1 MGITGMTVHVAAGTD
16 HLANGLAELL
26 ATPLADP
33 FAQELV
39 VVPARGVER
48 WLTQRLSHRL
58 GVGPRGTDGVCAGVR
73 FVSPRSLVALLTG
86 TGRTDP
92 WDPDRLVWS
101 VLAAIDVSLDEPW
114 CATLARHLGEDRTG
128 DDRDLRRDRRWS
140 VARRLA
146 GLFATYAVQR
156 PRLVADWSR
165 GHDTDGAGGALAD
178 DLDWQPHL
186 WRRVVQ
192 GVVAAGG
199 VAPHERHRLALEQIR
214 DGRPLALP
222 DRLSLFGHTRLPV
235 TEIELVAAVAEVRQV
250 HLWLPTPSLALWRT
264 LGPVVAGG
272 PVSRHDD
279 TSAAEVHHP
288 LLSSLGRDTRELR
301 RSLVALG
308 PAVIDDAAEADDA
321 PAVDARASLL
331 GWLQADLRS
340 DTGPDAA
347 IREARVLSAD
357 DRTVQVHAAHGMSRQ
372 VEVLREVLVGL
383 LQDDP
388 SLEPRDI
395 LVMCPDIDTYAPL
408 FQAAFG
414 LGGAGLP
421 HRVHPAHLLRLRL
434 ADRGLAQT
442 NPFIALAT
450 HVIEIAGGRA
460 TLSQVLD
467 LASTPP
473 VRHRFGLGDK
483 EIATITT
490 WAEQAGVRWGLS
502 GGLRA
507 AYRLEEFPQNTWR
520 AGLDRLLVGVAM
532 SEGESLVGDV
542 LPLDDVPSAEV
553 ELVGR
558 LAELVDRLEALVVA
572 MQAASGV
579 GEWISLL
586 RDGVRGLGSASA
598 RDAWQVAQ
606 FERELA
612 AVSNAA
618 VSDAGAEDGGATAGG
633 GPPLRLADL
642 RALLE
647 QRSGGRPTRANFRTG
662 ALTVCTM
669 VPMRSVP
676 HRVVCLVG
684 LDDGDFPRAASL
696 DGDDVLLRD
705 PVTGERDARS
715 EDRQLLL
722 DAVLSARERLVI
734 TYTGANEVTGQD
746 RPPAVPL
753 GELLDALDTT
763 ATVRTADG
771 IGTDGSIATAGA
783 AGVRERVLVRHPL
796 QPYDARNLAP
806 GALGGTGAFSFDRAA
821 LVGATAAAG
830 VAEAVAAGRPPIRP
844 PFLSGPLPARPAA
857 DLALRELQEFFA
869 HPAKAFLRRRLDV
882 AVPRDVDEPDDAMP
896 LDLDGLQKWGIGD
909 RMLRRLLDGV
919 AGQVV
924 FDAELRRGE
933 LPPGALAEP
942 LIKDVAGKAA
952 ALVQGTAGLRSLAV
966 RSIDITVD
974 LGNGRRLT
982 GVVPDVRGEQIVR
995 VHYSTLAPKHRLAT
1009 WLDLLA
1015 LTAASPGTPWSA
1027 AAVGWSG
1034 GRDRCPKAAM
1044 VGPLD
1049 QGVRGLLADLVDIYD
1064 RGMREVV
1071 PLPVKAGHA
1080 WAEAASRRR
1089 AEDWPARQ
1097 AWETDRNAP
1106 VPGEQDDP
1114 AYLVAYGGRAS
1125 FAEVKGTAR
1134 RDERWND
1141 ASSRLGQ
1148 YAVRLWEP
1156 LLARER
1162 TVLL

>member
-1 MGITGMTVHVAAGTD
+1 MGITGMTVHVAGRTD
-16 HLANGLAELL
+16 RLADGLTGLL
-26 ATPLADP
+26 ATPLPDP

-39 VVPARGVER
+39 VVPAKGVER

-86 TGRTDP
+86 TERADA

-101 VLAAIDVSLDEPW
+101 VLAAIDTSLDQPW
-114 CATLARHLGEDRTG
+114 CATLARHLGEERSG
-128 DDRDLRRDRRWS
+128 HDRDVRRDRRWS

-146 GLFATYAVQR
+146 GLFASYAVQR
-156 PRLVADWSR
+156 PRLVAEWSS
-165 GHDTDGAGGALAD
+165 GEDTDGAGRALAD
-178 DLDWQPHL
+178 DLAWQPQL
-186 WRRVVQ
+186 WRLVAQ
-192 GVVAAGG
+192 GVVAGGG
-199 VAPHERHRLALEQIR
+199 VTPQERHRAALEGIR
-214 DGRPLALP
+214 TGRPLALP
-222 DRLSLFGHTRLPV
+222 DRLSLFGHTRMPV
-235 TEIELVAAVAEVRQV
+235 TEIELVRAVAEVRQV
-250 HLWLPTPSLALWRT
+250 HLWLPTPSPSLWGRLA
-264 LGPVVAGG
+264 PEVAAG

-279 TSAAEVHHP
+279 ACVSTVRHP

-301 RSLVALG
+301 RSLTALG
-308 PAVIDDAAEADDA
+308 PAELDVA
-321 PAVDARASLL
+321 AVDDGLSAAAKPTLL
-331 GWLQADLRS
+331 GWLQADLRT
-340 DTGPDAA
+340 DTDPDAA
-347 IREARVLSAD
+347 TRGTRVLAAD
-357 DRTVQVHAAHGMSRQ
+357 DRTVQVHAAHGMARQ

-383 LQDDP
+383 LADDP
-388 SLEPRDI
+388 TLEPRDI
-395 LVMCPDIDTYAPL
+395 LVMCPDVDTYAPL
-408 FQAAFG
+408 FRAAFG
-414 LGGAGLP
+414 LGGSGALP
-421 HRVHPAHLLRLRL
+421 HRVHPAHHVRLQL
-434 ADRGLAQT
+434 ADRGLAMT

-467 LASTPP
+467 LASSPP
-473 VRHRFGLGDK
+473 VRHRFGLGDQ
-483 EIATITT
+483 EIATITS

-507 AYRLEEFPQNTWR
+507 AYRLEAFPQNTWR

-553 ELVGR
+553 DLAGR
-558 LAELVDRLEALVVA
+558 LAELVDRLEALVEA
-572 MQAASGV
+572 MEAASGV
-579 GEWISLL
+579 AEWVAIL
-586 RDGVRGLGSASA
+586 RDGVRSLGSASS

-612 AVSNAA
+612 AVSSAA
-618 VSDAGAEDGGATAGG
+618 VSSAAVSSAAADGRLADGDDGGPT
-633 GPPLRLADL
+633 LRLADL

-684 LDDGDFPRAASL
+684 LDDGVFPRATSL

-722 DAVLSARERLVI
+722 DAILSATDRLVI

-746 RPPAVPL
+746 CPPAVPL

-763 ATVRTADG
+763 AG
-771 IGTDGSIATAGA
+771 
-783 AGVRERVLVRHPL
+783 AGVRERVLVHHPL
-796 QPYDARNLAP
+796 QPYDARNLTP
-806 GALGGTGAFSFDRAA
+806 GALGGAEAFSFDRAA
-821 LVGATAAAG
+821 LAGATAAAG
-830 VAEAVAAGRPPIRP
+830 VAAAVAAGRPPTRP
-844 PFLSGPLPARPAA
+844 PFLARPLPARPVA
-857 DLALRELQEFFA
+857 DLALRDLQEFFA
-869 HPAKAFLRRRLDV
+869 HPAKAFLRRRLDI

-896 LDLDGLQKWGIGD
+896 LDLDGLQKWGVGD
-909 RMLRRLLDGV
+909 RMLRRLLEG
-919 AGQVV
+919 APAEVV

-933 LPPGALAEP
+933 LPPGALAGP
-942 LIKDVAGKAA
+942 LIDDVAGKAV
-952 ALVQGTAGLRSLAV
+952 ALVKGTTGMRSLPS

-974 LGNGRRLT
+974 LGAGRRLT
-982 GVVPDVRGEQIVR
+982 GVVADVRGQQIVR

-1009 WLDLLA
+1009 WLDLVVLA
-1015 LTAASPGTPWSA
+1015 AWSPATPWSA
-1027 AAVGWSG
+1027 ATVGWSG

-1049 QGVRGLLADLVDIYD
+1049 HGPQGLLADLVDTYD

-1071 PLPVKAGHA
+1071 PLPVKTGHA

-1114 AYLVAYGGRAS
+1114 AYLLAYGSRAT

-1148 YAVRLWEP
+1148 YAERLWRP
-1156 LLARER
+1156 ILQHER